1 MALNPEEI
9 TNLKIG
15 GQKLVEILDVLVE
28 MSKPGVNLLDIER
41 VANEEAIK
49 AGGTPSFKGFEGY
62 PCATCLCVNDGV
74 VHCIPKDYLLQEGDI
89 LMIDMGLYYH
99 GIHTDAAITVPIGE
113 IDADKTRLLRGTYQ
127 ALRAGVREVG
137 PNHPVV
143 SVSQAIESTL
153 KNHNLTIFKE
163 FVGHGVG
170 RTLHEA
176 PYIPNYV
183 ERGAGSPK
191 LTPNMAIAIE
201 PIVGIGAPSV
211 DFLEDDWTVVT
222 SDGKPSAVYEET
234 VLVTPEGHEIITPL
248 ETLVQKLKIS

>member
-1 MALNPEEI
+1 MALTPDEI
-9 TNLKIG
+9 TNLRIG
-15 GQKLVEILDVLVE
+15 GQKLVAILDVLVE
-28 MSKPGVNLLDIER
+28 MSKVGVNLLDIER
-41 VANEEAIK
+41 VAGEEATK

-74 VHCIPKDYLLQEGDI
+74 VHCIPKDYTLKEGDI
-89 LMIDMGLYYH
+89 LMIDMGLYYK
-99 GIHTDAAITVPIGE
+99 GVHTDAAITVPIGE
-113 IDADKTRLLRGTYQ
+113 IDQDKARLLRGTYK
-127 ALRAGVREVG
+127 ALRDGVKQVA
-137 PNHPVV
+137 PDQPVV
-143 SVSQAIESTL
+143 TISHAVETTL

-170 RTLHEA
+170 RTLHEP

-183 ERGAGSPK
+183 EKGVPSPK
-191 LTPNMAIAIE
+191 LAVDTAVAIE

-234 VLVTPEGHEIITPL
+234 VLVTPDGYEIMTPL
-248 ETLVQKLKIS
+248 DSLVQKLKIS